1 MKVYVVKIKS
11 KKDGWSDVE
20 LFSNFEESRAYVT
33 SLFREFLK
41 DLDMTNFNH
50 EWSIET
56 EEKEVV

>member
-1 MKVYVVKIKS
+1 VKVYVVKIKS